1 MRRKILIV
9 DDSDIVIAWLRS
21 QLEGVGYDVVA
32 ASSPAE
38 AAEQV
43 SRCRPAAII
52 VDIMMPDVDCG
63 EVIRG
68 VRANDPNHVVPVII
82 YSGQPLRRLQDAVV
96 RYGVNGCAP
105 KKRDVSELLAEIER
119 CVYGDR
125 PGIVSPTLP
134 GITMPTSKHFLF
146 VDDDASILRSY
157 QRFFANKI
165 DAAFVTSPLD
175 ALGRIHAGN
184 PPSFVVADIVM
195 PGMSGLDLYARAV
208 SLSDGWRKR
217 FVFVTGSDRFAAAGE
232 SWNVPVLQKPVS
244 IERLHAIIAER
255 SVAA

>member
-1 MRRKILIV
+1 MRRKILVV

-21 QLEGVGYDVVA
+21 QLEGVGYDVA
-32 ASSPAE
+32 AAGSPAE
-38 AAEQV
+38 AAELV
-43 SRCRPAAII
+43 SRERPAAII
-52 VDIMMPDVDCG
+52 VDPMMPNIDCG

-68 VRANDPNHVVPVII
+68 VRLRDPKHLVPVVL
-82 YSGQPLRRLQDAVV
+82 YSGQPMRRLQEAVV

-119 CVYGDR
+119 CIHGDR
-125 PGIVSPTLP
+125 PGILTPSLP
-134 GITMPTSKHFLF
+134 GVTTPRSSQCLF

-165 DAAFVTSPLD
+165 DAAFVTSPID
-175 ALGRIHAGN
+175 ALGRLHAGN
-184 PPSFVVADIVM
+184 PPSVVVADIVM

-232 SWNVPVLQKPVS
+232 AWNVPVLQKPVS
-244 IERLHAIIAER
+244 IETLQAIIAER
-255 SVAA
+255 NAA

>member
-1 MRRKILIV
+1 MRRKILVV

-21 QLEGVGYDVVA
+21 QLEGVGYDVIA
-32 ASSPAE
+32 AATPAE
-38 AAEQV
+38 AAELV
-43 SRCRPAAII
+43 ARERPAAIV
-52 VDIMMPDVDCG
+52 VDLMMPNVDCG

-68 VRANDPNHVVPVII
+68 VRLRDPNHVVPVIL
-82 YSGQPLRRLQDAVV
+82 YSGQPLRRLQEAVV
-96 RYGVNGCAP
+96 RYGVSGCAP
-105 KKRDVSELLAEIER
+105 KKRDVSELLAELER
-119 CVYGDR
+119 CIYGDR
-125 PGIVSPTLP
+125 PGILTPVLP
-134 GITMPTSKHFLF
+134 GITMPTSSQCLF

-165 DAAFVTSPLD
+165 DAAFVTSPID
-175 ALGRIHAGN
+175 ALGRLHAGN
-184 PPSFVVADIVM
+184 PPSVVVADIVM

-244 IERLHAIIAER
+244 IEKLHAVIAER
-255 SVAA
+255 NVV